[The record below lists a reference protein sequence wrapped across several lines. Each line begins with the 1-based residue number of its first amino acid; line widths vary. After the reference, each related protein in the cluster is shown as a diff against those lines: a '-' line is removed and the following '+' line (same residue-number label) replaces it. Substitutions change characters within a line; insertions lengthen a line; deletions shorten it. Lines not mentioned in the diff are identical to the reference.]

1 MPSSHRTQFDRPVA
15 EIPYQLSAQI
25 VLDQIAEIK
34 SCVRVAIPV
43 NMMLGVINLLVA
55 IRSDLA
61 LYGIVWFVVSLTVN
75 LVRLYVCYLPA
86 PDIGHASC
94 QRSPLRSIA
103 VQRYL
108 IWAGALLS
116 GIVWA
121 GVSILCAGYTAP
133 QTLFYLTVVCG
144 VTAGAVT
151 HGTPDARTPL
161 CFILPAL
168 ASVVI
173 CLLAAGG
180 FERTCIAFTTIVYM
194 AALSRSSIRAEKTFK
209 TLSRAKNEA
218 TTNAAA
224 LSAAHDHSLQIIDI
238 MRYRATHDDLTGLL
252 NRPGFITEVEE
263 HMKGGRDAYC
273 LMFIDL
279 DGFKA
284 VNDVYGHRK
293 GDQVLIEAARRLQ
306 AQASGEGLLARMGGD
321 EFAIFLPVMA
331 FQEATDLAQAVIS
344 AMSIHMD
351 GVDTGAL
358 GASIGIVMGL
368 RADLTDILA
377 CADEALYA
385 AKNGGRNRYH
395 VFDNDLRER
404 LEMRRDL
411 ERDLPRHLEN
421 GSLDVW
427 FQPIFALGQTLPN
440 TVEALLRWRHPQHGW
455 ISPEN
460 VVRLAAIN
468 GHAEPLL
475 RFVLHRAS
483 QLLEALD
490 QANLKEIKV
499 AINIS
504 PREMAQLSVDTII
517 LDHFEA
523 LGLAPPLLDV
533 EITEETAF
541 EVKAVQHKIQSLS
554 KAGVT
559 ISLDDF
565 GVGYSSLEALRHRRV
580 DRIKIDRSFVSNIT
594 RSPEDQHLV
603 SAIIDYGRKFNLE
616 VVVEGIETREDY
628 IMIQRLGGHL
638 FQGYHLAR
646 PVPESDLLDYL
657 RTREVRPADHR

>member
-1 MPSSHRTQFDRPVA
+1 MPSPSRAPCDLSVA
-15 EIPYQLSAQI
+15 ELPDGLSAHI

-43 NMMLGVINLLVA
+43 NMVLGAVNLLVA
-55 IRSDLA
+55 IQSDIAIL
-61 LYGIVWFVVSLTVN
+61 GIGWFVASLTVN
-75 LVRLYVCYLPA
+75 LGRLYLCYLPA
-86 PDIGHASC
+86 PDMGHASSR
-94 QRSPLRSIA
+94 RSPLRSIA

-108 IWAGALLS
+108 IWTGALLS

-121 GVSILCAGYTAP
+121 WVPILCAGYTAP
-133 QTLFYLTVVCG
+133 QALFYLTVVCG

-161 CFILPAL
+161 CFMLPAL

-173 CLLAAGG
+173 CLSVAGG
-180 FERTCIAFTTIVYM
+180 FERACIAFTTIVYM
-194 AALSRSSIRAEKTFK
+194 AALSRSAIRAERTFK
-209 TLSRAKNEA
+209 ALSRAKNEA
-218 TTNAAA
+218 TTNANA
-224 LSAAHDHSLQIIDI
+224 LSAAHAHSLEVIDI

-252 NRPGFITEVEE
+252 NRSGFLTEVEAR
-263 HMKGGRDAYC
+263 MKAGQDAYC

-293 GDQVLIEAARRLQ
+293 GDQVLIEAAKRLQ
-306 AQASGEGLLARMGGD
+306 AEISGESLLARMGGD
-321 EFAIFLPVMA
+321 EFAIFFPVTA
-331 FQEATDLAQAVIS
+331 FQEATDLAQAIIG
-344 AMSIHMD
+344 AISIHMD

-358 GASIGIVMGL
+358 GASIGIVMNL
-368 RADLTDILA
+368 QADLTDILA
-377 CADEALYA
+377 YADEALYA

-395 VFDNDLRER
+395 VFDNALRER
-404 LEMRRDL
+404 LEIRRDL
-411 ERDLPRHLEN
+411 ERDLPRHLED
-421 GSLDVW
+421 GCLDVW
-427 FQPIFALGQTLPN
+427 FQPIFALGHSMPDTI
-440 TVEALLRWRHPQHGW
+440 EALLRWKHPQHGW

-460 VVRLAAIN
+460 LVRLAAIN

-475 RFVLHRAS
+475 RFVLQRVS
-483 QLLEALD
+483 RLLEALVRAD
-490 QANLKEIKV
+490 LKAIKV

-523 LGLAPPLLDV
+523 LGLAPPSLDV

-541 EVKAVQHKIQSLS
+541 EAKAIQHKIQSLAR
-554 KAGVT
+554 AGVT

-580 DRIKIDRSFVSNIT
+580 NRIKIDRSFVSNIT

-603 SAIIDYGRKFNLE
+603 SAIIDYGRKFDIE
-616 VVVEGIETREDY
+616 VVIEGIETFEDY
-628 IMIQRLGGHL
+628 VMIQGLGGHL
-638 FQGYHLAR
+638 FQGYYLAR
-646 PVPESDLLDYL
+646 PVPESDLLQYL
-657 RTREVRPADHR
+657 RTREVEPSDHG

>member
-1 MPSSHRTQFDRPVA
+1 M
-15 EIPYQLSAQI
+15 
-25 VLDQIAEIK
+25 
-34 SCVRVAIPV
+34 
-43 NMMLGVINLLVA
+43 
-55 IRSDLA
+55 
-61 LYGIVWFVVSLTVN
+61 
-75 LVRLYVCYLPA
+75 
-86 PDIGHASC
+86 
-94 QRSPLRSIA
+94 
-103 VQRYL
+103 
-108 IWAGALLS
+108 
-116 GIVWA
+116 
-121 GVSILCAGYTAP
+121 
-133 QTLFYLTVVCG
+133 
-144 VTAGAVT
+144 
-151 HGTPDARTPL
+151 
-161 CFILPAL
+161 
-168 ASVVI
+168 
-173 CLLAAGG
+173 
-180 FERTCIAFTTIVYM
+180 
-194 AALSRSSIRAEKTFK
+194 
-209 TLSRAKNEA
+209 
-218 TTNAAA
+218 
-224 LSAAHDHSLQIIDI
+224 
-238 MRYRATHDDLTGLL
+238 
-252 NRPGFITEVEE
+252 
-263 HMKGGRDAYC
+263 
-273 LMFIDL
+273 
-279 DGFKA
+279 
-284 VNDVYGHRK
+284 
-293 GDQVLIEAARRLQ
+293 
-306 AQASGEGLLARMGGD
+306 
-321 EFAIFLPVMA
+321 
-331 FQEATDLAQAVIS
+331 
-344 AMSIHMD
+344 
-351 GVDTGAL
+351 
-358 GASIGIVMGL
+358 
-368 RADLTDILA
+368 
-377 CADEALYA
+377 
-385 AKNGGRNRYH
+385 
-395 VFDNDLRER
+395 
-404 LEMRRDL
+404 
-411 ERDLPRHLEN
+411 
-421 GSLDVW
+421 
-427 FQPIFALGQTLPN
+427 PN

-603 SAIIDYGRKFNLE
+603 SAIIDYGRKFDLE

-628 IMIQRLGGHL
+628 MMIQRLGGHL

>member
-1 MPSSHRTQFDRPVA
+1 MPSSRHTQFDLPVA
-15 EIPYQLSAQI
+15 KIPDELSAPI

-43 NMMLGVINLLVA
+43 NMMLGMVNLLVA

-61 LYGIVWFVVSLTVN
+61 LYGIVWFVASLTVN
-75 LVRLYVCYLPA
+75 LVRLYLCYLPA
-86 PDIGHASC
+86 PDVGQVSGR
-94 QRSPLRSIA
+94 RSPLRSIT

-108 IWAGALLS
+108 MWAGALLS
-116 GIVWA
+116 GLVWA
-121 GVSILCAGYTAP
+121 WVPILCAGYTSP
-133 QTLFYLTVVCG
+133 QSLFYLTVVCG

-173 CLLAAGG
+173 CLLVAGG
-180 FERTCIAFTTIVYM
+180 FERACIAFTTIVYM

-209 TLSRAKNEA
+209 ALSRAKHEA

-224 LSAAHDHSLQIIDI
+224 LSAAHEHSLHIIDI

-252 NRPGFITEVEE
+252 NRSGFLTEVEE
-263 HMKGGRDAYC
+263 HMKAGPDAYC

-306 AQASGEGLLARMGGD
+306 AQTHGKSLLARMGGD
-321 EFAIFLPVMA
+321 EFAIFLPVTA
-331 FQEATDLAQAVIS
+331 FQEATDLAQAVIGALS
-344 AMSIHMD
+344 VHMD

-358 GASIGIVMGL
+358 GASIGIVMSL
-368 RADLTDILA
+368 QADLADVLA

-395 VFDNDLRER
+395 VFDNELRER

-411 ERDLPRHLEN
+411 ERDLPRHLED

-427 FQPIFALGQTLPN
+427 FQPIFALGQSLPN
-440 TVEALLRWRHPQHGW
+440 TIEALLRWRHPQHGW

-483 QLLEALD
+483 QLLEALV
-490 QANLKEIKV
+490 QAGLKEIKV

-517 LDHFEA
+517 LEHFEA

-541 EVKAVQHKIQSLS
+541 ETKAIQHKIQSLS

-603 SAIIDYGRKFNLE
+603 SAIIDYGRKFDLE
-616 VVVEGIETREDY
+616 VVIEGIETREDY
-628 IMIQRLGGHL
+628 AMIQGLGGHL
-638 FQGYHLAR
+638 FQGYYLAR

-657 RTREVRPADHR
+657 LARETEPFG